1 MKNLLLKTITL
12 CALMIP
18 LARSEAATPGG
29 LKPGTSFKLTVTTR
43 SSTKIAQFETD
54 THARIPSGIPNF
66 KKGQQVKF
74 TVGSNG
80 QLKADTMSIPIIRAN
95 SVTNIYLSKRKT
107 NSSTTISTG
116 LLNKRRK
123 IIPETLN
130 LSFTKSSGSGFQTE
144 VQTVSYALK

>member
-43 SSTKIAQFETD
+43 SSTKTGTSGTD
-54 THARIPSGIPNF
+54 THARVPSGIPNF

-74 TVGSNG
+74 TVGANG
-80 QLKADTMSIPIIRAN
+80 QLKADAMSIPIFFTEPLRNTYI
-95 SVTNIYLSKRKT
+95 SKLKT

-116 LLNKRRK
+116 VLTKRKKLL
-123 IIPETLN
+123 PEALH
-130 LSFTKSSGSGFQTE
+130 LSFSRTSVSALQWE
-144 VQTVSYALK
+144 VQNVSYDLK